1 MRTRTIVAALGLA
14 CASHSAIAQSAR
26 EVYPD
31 SAWSTVTSLA
41 AAGYEPARFDTLRT
55 RVEAEGTSA
64 MLVIHHG
71 RVVFSYGD
79 VARISYLASA
89 RKSIVSMMYG
99 RYVQD
104 STIPLDRTLAQLGID
119 DIGGLL
125 PVERTA
131 TVANLLAARSGI
143 YHPAANLGDASAMAP
158 PRGSVKP
165 GTYFLYNNWDF
176 NALGSIL
183 EQTTGTDFYA
193 LFERDFARPLAFQD
207 WQRSIQPRRND
218 TGASRYPAHHLVL
231 STRDMARLGYLMLRG
246 GRWRDRQ
253 IIPADWVKMSTR
265 TVTPAT
271 EVARTSPFHPRL
283 GYGLLWWTFDSAA
296 SPRVVAQAA
305 AKTPDPWS
313 GAYTASGSYGQYITV
328 LPAIDVVV
336 AHKVFAPPQPARQ
349 VAIDAYLGRILPLV
363 IQAVEPRR

>member
-1 MRTRTIVAALGLA
+1 
-14 CASHSAIAQSAR
+14 
-26 EVYPD
+26 
-31 SAWSTVTSLA
+31 
-41 AAGYEPARFDTLRT
+41 
-55 RVEAEGTSA
+55 

-99 RYVQD
+99 RYVHD
-104 STIPLDRTLAQLGID
+104 GTIPLSRTLEQLGID
-119 DIGGLL
+119 DTGGLL
-125 PVERTA
+125 PIERTA
-131 TVANLLAARSGI
+131 TVGNLLAARSGI

-165 GTYFLYNNWDF
+165 GAYFLYNNWDF
-176 NALGSIL
+176 NALGTIL
-183 EQTTGTDFYA
+183 EQATGTDFYA

-231 STRDMARLGYLMLRG
+231 STRDMARLGYLMLRE

-253 IIPADWVKMSTR
+253 IVPADWVKMSTR

-283 GYGLLWWTFDSAA
+283 GYGLLWWTFDLGAA
-296 SPRVVAQAA
+296 GNRGAWA
-305 AKTPDPWS
+305 

-328 LPAIDVVV
+328 FPAIDVVV
-336 AHKVFAPPQPARQ
+336 AHKVFAPPPPARQ
-349 VAIDAYLGRILPLV
+349 VAIDAYVDRILPLV
-363 IQAVEPRR
+363 VGAITPR